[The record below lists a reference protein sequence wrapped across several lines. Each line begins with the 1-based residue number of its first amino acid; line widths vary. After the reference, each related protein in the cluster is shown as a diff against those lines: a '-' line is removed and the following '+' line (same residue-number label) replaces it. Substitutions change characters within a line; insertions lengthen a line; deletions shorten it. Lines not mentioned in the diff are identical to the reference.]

1 MARKPRPE
9 EHDNHERWLVSY
21 ADFITLLFAFFVVMY
36 AISSVNEGKYKVL
49 SNSMVDAFKQAPSS
63 KDVIKQNQPV
73 AGVPDKLVVLN
84 TVSTPAPGNTKVA
97 EQTQKMQNMAGDLK
111 KSLGSLIDQG
121 KVRVTQSKRGIAVEI
136 SDSVLFDTAKADLHT
151 ESANALIA
159 VAEMVRNTDNLI
171 QIEGNTDNLPMR
183 SGQFPSNWELSA
195 ARAASVVR
203 LFVDVGVAPQRLV
216 AIGYGEFRPQ
226 GSNDSPEGR
235 ASNRRVTLNILAD
248 NKDEVAVLPLAP
260 APTVVPVP
268 QAVLPGVRK

>member
-1 MARKPRPE
+1 M
-9 EHDNHERWLVSY
+9 
-21 ADFITLLFAFFVVMY
+21 
-36 AISSVNEGKYKVL
+36 
-49 SNSMVDAFKQAPSS
+49 
-63 KDVIKQNQPV
+63 
-73 AGVPDKLVVLN
+73 
-84 TVSTPAPGNTKVA
+84 
-97 EQTQKMQNMAGDLK
+97 
-111 KSLGSLIDQG
+111 IDQG